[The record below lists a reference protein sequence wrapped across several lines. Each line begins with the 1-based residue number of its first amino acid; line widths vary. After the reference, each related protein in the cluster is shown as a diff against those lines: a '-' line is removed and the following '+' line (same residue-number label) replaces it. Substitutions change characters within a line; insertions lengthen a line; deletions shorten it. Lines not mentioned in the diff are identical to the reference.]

1 MIVSVGYIPRGDE
14 TGEVL
19 SLFLLLIVD
28 KFNALGDEFEILDR
42 ASLSGFGD
50 LSLSRGDFADLSL
63 SFLLLTLFI
72 EFNNEITSGSG
83 ADSAKAGSRFFLE
96 LPDVG
101 EVETGSVD
109 VLSRGEV
116 TCMLG
121 GVVGVVAKLA
131 NKFAFE
137 LTIRCAAT
145 PSGLLETEFINM
157 RFVRSFSVMQ
167 IIVICLQ
174 PRHDKCSNFGTY
186 RPINFI
192 VSSVILHSSKI
203 KCVKFPQ
210 TLKMFWNL
218 AAKQRISK

>member
-1 MIVSVGYIPRGDE
+1 MLVADKLNVS
-14 TGEVL
+14 
-19 SLFLLLIVD
+19 
-28 KFNALGDEFEILDR
+28 GDEFEMLDR
-42 ASLSGFGD
+42 ASLSTGRGD
-50 LSLSRGDFADLSL
+50 LSFSFSRGDFTGLSL
-63 SFLLLTLFI
+63 SLRPVLTLFI

-83 ADSAKAGSRFFLE
+83 ADSASAGSRFFFVLDE
-96 LPDVG
+96 GGD
-101 EVETGSVD
+101 VETGIVD

-131 NKFAFE
+131 NKFALE

-145 PSGLLETEFINM
+145 PSGLLVTEFINM

-174 PRHDKCSNFGTY
+174 PRQDKCSNFCTY

-192 VSSVILHSSKI
+192 VSSVILQSSKI

-218 AAKQRISK
+218 AVKPKELVSTTRKKVIPEFAEKRNN